1 MATSTLSNSVMTT
14 ELNINNDLINEV
26 DVLPLREKIVTTYTI
41 DNSTKLISSFNQD
54 KCIQHGLQF
63 LLNTETTWSKKIIQF
78 NEYLGIEMKKIRDKK
93 KNDNEQA
100 QNATGSSINSLT
112 NNVEKNLTVT
122 KLVHDFP
129 TYWKETEKNNQAWGK
144 FEEKDVKSFLSN
156 LNSGTKVLPNVYSVQ
171 NIAPIQDLIE
181 FKNKDLTEYCDSK
194 NDFCLDK
201 FNLSYGDL
209 KLVNIFVTPILV
221 HLFNK
226 LVNAN
231 ENLDDEFTRN
241 VMYLVYKG
249 GDKENINNYRP
260 LTVLP
265 ILVRVFESVIVRKYH
280 DKVLNSNTGMILRDM
295 QKAILK
301 ESSGVWE
308 HNFEINYIINKA
320 KEQNSN
326 LAVFFIDL
334 KNAYGNINYE
344 QMFKI
349 MQQYGFPTKF
359 CEYFSKYYIRS
370 TIEYNGKVY
379 KWENGLFQGSSLSN
393 ILFLVF
399 MDYMIRYLQ
408 IQLKN
413 MFNCDIIQSKRTF
426 LFVDDISLILPNEEK
441 TNDIL
446 NYLEYG
452 FLEHGMIIN
461 AKKTR
466 VLYIDSSKKIIYKIS
481 NDVITEV
488 DEKFEYLGQPVFYGQ
503 EFEKMI
509 KNKVQFSL
517 MGIDAF
523 SCSNN
528 MKINIFLYKIYPRI
542 KRMIENNLSFYGDK
556 VYDTMIQYM
565 KWYFF
570 KWGVNQTDFNNFI
583 MESKNAIQHSIISK
597 LSKSSNLNYLL
608 NLINIKV
615 VGTQNYQSEITT
627 LTNKYKV
634 DVVAGKKEL
643 DEAKKKFKDLMFKN
657 FIGKV
662 YSHKN
667 FVEWIH

>member
-1 MATSTLSNSVMTT
+1 MASSTVSNTVMTT
-14 ELNINNDLINEV
+14 EMNVNDNFINEV
-26 DVLPLREKIVTTYTI
+26 DVLPFREKIVTTYTI
-41 DNSTKLISSFNQD
+41 NNTTKLINSFNTE
-54 KCIQHGLQF
+54 KCIQYGLQF
-63 LLNTETTWSKKIIQF
+63 LLNTETSWSKKIIQF

-93 KNDNEQA
+93 KNEQEVV
-100 QNATGSSINSLT
+100 QNTT
-112 NNVEKNLTVT
+112 VENNLTIS

-129 TYWKETEKNNQAWGK
+129 TYWKESEKNSQAWGK

-171 NIAPIQDLIE
+171 KIEAIHDLIL
-181 FKNKDLTEYCDSK
+181 FTNNDLTEYCESK
-194 NDFCLDK
+194 NDFCMDK

-209 KLVNIFVTPILV
+209 RLVNVFVTPILV
-221 HLFNK
+221 WLFNK
-226 LVNAN
+226 LVNSD

-265 ILVRVFESVIVRKYH
+265 ILVRVFESVVVRKYH
-280 DKVLNSNTGMILRDM
+280 DKVLNANNGMILRDM
-295 QKAILK
+295 QKAVLK

-308 HNFEINYIINKA
+308 HNFEMNYIINKA
-320 KEQNSN
+320 KEINSN

-349 MQQYGFPTKF
+349 MQQYGFPPKF

-370 TIEYNGKVY
+370 TIEFNGKVY

-413 MFNCDIIQSKRTF
+413 MFNIDIIQSKHAF
-426 LFVDDISLILPNEEK
+426 LFVDDITLILHNEEK
-441 TNDIL
+441 TNEIL

-466 VLYIDSSKKIIYKIS
+466 VLYIDSSKKITYKIG
-481 NDVITEV
+481 NDVIAEV
-488 DEKFEYLGQPVFYGQ
+488 DDKFEYLGQPIFYGQ
-503 EFEKMI
+503 EFEKII
-509 KNKVQFSL
+509 KNKVQFAL
-517 MGIDAF
+517 MGIDTF

-542 KRMIENNLSFYGDK
+542 KRIIENNLAFYGEK
-556 VYDTMIQYM
+556 VYNTIIQYM

-570 KWGVNQTDFNNFI
+570 KWGVNLTDFNNFI
-583 MESKNAIQHSIISK
+583 NESKNAIQHSIIAK
-597 LSKSSNLNYLL
+597 LAKSSNLNYLL

-615 VGTQNYQSEITT
+615 SGSQNYQSEITT

-634 DVVAGKKEL
+634 DIISGKKEL

>member
-1 MATSTLSNSVMTT
+1 MSASTVSNTVMTT
-14 ELNINNDLINEV
+14 ELNVNNNFINEV
-26 DVLPLREKIVTTYTI
+26 DVLQLREKIVTTYTI
-41 DNSTKLISSFNQD
+41 DNSTKLISSFNTD

-93 KNDNEQA
+93 KSDNKQA
-100 QNATGSSINSLT
+100 QLANGS
-112 NNVEKNLTVT
+112 NNVENNITVT
-122 KLVHDFP
+122 SLVHDFP
-129 TYWKETEKNNQAWGK
+129 TYWKETEKNNQSWDK
-144 FEEKDVKSFLSN
+144 FEENDVKSFLSS
-156 LNSGTKVLPNVYSVQ
+156 LNSGTKVLPNVFTLQ
-171 NIAPIQDLIE
+171 EIAPIQDLIV
-181 FKNKDLTEYCDSK
+181 FTNKDITEYCDSK
-194 NDFCLDK
+194 NDFCIDK
-201 FNLSYGDL
+201 FNFSYGDL
-209 KLVNIFVTPILV
+209 RLLNIFVTPILV

-226 LVNAN
+226 LINSD
-231 ENLDDEFTRN
+231 ENFDDEFTRN

-265 ILVRVFESVIVRKYH
+265 ILVRVFESIVVRKYH
-280 DKVLNSNTGMILRDM
+280 DKVLNANNGMILRDM

-301 ESSGVWE
+301 ENSGVWE
-308 HNFEINYIINKA
+308 HNFEMNYIINKA

-344 QMFKI
+344 QMYKI
-349 MQQYGFPTKF
+349 MKQYGFPTKF
-359 CEYFSKYYIRS
+359 CDYFSKYYFRS
-370 TIEYNGKVY
+370 TIDYCGKVY

-408 IQLKN
+408 YQLKN
-413 MFNCDIIQSKRTF
+413 MFNTDIIQSKRSF
-426 LFVDDISLILPNEEK
+426 LFVDDISLILQNEEK
-441 TNDIL
+441 TNEIL

-452 FLEHGMIIN
+452 FSEHGMIIN
-461 AKKTR
+461 VKKTR
-466 VLYIDSSKKIIYKIS
+466 VLYIDSSKKITYKIG
-481 NDVITEV
+481 NDVIEEV
-488 DEKFEYLGQPVFYGQ
+488 DEKFEYLGQPIFYGK

-509 KNKVQFSL
+509 KNKIQFAL
-517 MGIDAF
+517 MGIDIF

-542 KRMIENNLSFYGDK
+542 KRMIENNLAFYGDK
-556 VYDTMIQYM
+556 VFDIIIQYM
-565 KWYFF
+565 KWYLL
-570 KWGVNQTDFNNFI
+570 KWGVNQTDFNTFVN
-583 MESKNAIQHSIISK
+583 ESKNAIQHSIITK
-597 LSKSSNLNYLL
+597 LAKSSNLNYLL

-615 VGTQNYQSEITT
+615 TGSQGYQSEIAT
-627 LTNKYKV
+627 LTLKYKV
-634 DVVAGKKEL
+634 DIVEGKKDL